1 MFSLMVLYLEKL
13 FLFLD
18 WYLSHVD
25 RTKKKFLNV
34 HLMTFTVVFDL

>member
-1 MFSLMVLYLEKL
+1 MVLYLEKL

-25 RTKKKFLNV
+25 RTKKKFLNIDLV
-34 HLMTFTVVFDL
+34 TFTVVFDL